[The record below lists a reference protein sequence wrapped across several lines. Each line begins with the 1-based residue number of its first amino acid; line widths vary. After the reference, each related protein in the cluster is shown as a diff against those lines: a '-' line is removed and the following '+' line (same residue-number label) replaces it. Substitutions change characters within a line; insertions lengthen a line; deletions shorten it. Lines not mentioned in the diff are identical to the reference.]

1 MQEEGNSMD
10 ETNQAFKEYMEE
22 FKKLS
27 IQEKRDE
34 IMKAIKE
41 LIVIFQGF
49 ANMDNINLEFL
60 KSKEILDIDKS
71 DTEDDFLEAELV
83 YIENAK
89 NIIGQYLDKKNI

>member
-1 MQEEGNSMD
+1 MD
-10 ETNQAFKEYMEE
+10 ETKEAFNEYMEE
-22 FKKLS
+22 FKKIS

-34 IMKAIKE
+34 IIKAIKE

>member
-1 MQEEGNSMD
+1 MD
-10 ETNQAFKEYMEE
+10 ETKEAFNEYMEE
-22 FKKLS
+22 FKKIS

>member
-1 MQEEGNSMD
+1 MD

-41 LIVIFQGF
+41 LIAIFQSF

>member
-1 MQEEGNSMD
+1 MD

-41 LIVIFQGF
+41 LIAIFQSF

-71 DTEDDFLEAELV
+71 DTEDDCLEAELV

>member
-1 MQEEGNSMD
+1 MEEKQEIFNS
-10 ETNQAFKEYMEE
+10 YMEE

-41 LIVIFQGF
+41 LIAIFQSF